1 MMLLRRTLLWGLLLS
16 GAGAWAQD
24 DCARSLGGASR
35 VQLAWQ
41 GPELAL
47 RYELPEPVTCLRFK
61 AGGALRRATWQLQ
74 GPGQLAESGDF
85 IRWEQPVRSFDV
97 RVAVSRLK
105 DGQFDRVYTPVMPLA
120 DGRSVAVYTDYLLL
134 APATGPT
141 RIEFEGLPARAG
153 LKTVGPQVLNSD
165 EPPGYVLL
173 GSPVVERFGDDALII
188 DQSLPAPL
196 LRQVRQLMDEARQ
209 RLAPVP
215 RPGGPVTIL
224 AMGGRREGD
233 PSWRG
238 DVSAGLI
245 RLGFYG
251 AGWGD
256 DNPALARLL
265 SAYVL
270 HERFHLHNMGL
281 RPQEPAGVF
290 LLEGGADA
298 VAFGLQ
304 HESALLDDAAYL
316 ARQNEALRQC
326 LLSEG
331 GTLAEKAAQGG
342 RVPYDCGLVLVAM
355 ASWAVAGTVLDGHIP
370 LALWQDTLTQVGAAP
385 YGWRDFLAAARRRAP
400 AGRQAALDLLE
411 QLTQSRITLSAALA
425 SPVLQGFASIR
436 SPADATDAA
445 VSAGYAGW
453 AMMKLLQSNCTGQF
467 GFFENPGSL
476 TLDTANASCR
486 DRWPHQRRVTHL
498 NGHDIGRDGYQAA
511 RSVAASC
518 AADGTVRLAASGHD
532 GALVLPCRALGD
544 VPAPYALLGSPV
556 TRQP

>member
-1 MMLLRRTLLWGLLLS
+1 MKTLRRTLLWSLLLS

-24 DCARSLGGASR
+24 DCARSLGAPAR

-47 RYELPEPVTCLRFK
+47 HYELPEPVSCLRFK
-61 AGGALRRATWQLQ
+61 SGGALRRATWQIQ
-74 GPGQLAESGDF
+74 GPGQLAESGDV
-85 IRWEQPVRSFDV
+85 IRWERPVRSLDV

-134 APATGPT
+134 APAIGPT
-141 RIEFEGLPARAG
+141 RIEFEGLPARGG
-153 LKTVGPQVLNSD
+153 LTRIGPQVLGSD
-165 EPPGYVLL
+165 DPPGYVLL
-173 GSPVVERFGDDALII
+173 GAPVVERFGEDALII
-188 DQSLPAPL
+188 DQALPAPL

-209 RLAPVP
+209 HLAPVP
-215 RPGGPVTIL
+215 RPGGPVSIL
-224 AMGGRREGD
+224 TMGGRSEGD

-238 DVSAGLI
+238 DVSTGLI

-304 HESALLDDAAYL
+304 HQSALLDDAAYL
-316 ARQNEALRQC
+316 DRQNEALRQC

-331 GTLAEKAAQGG
+331 GTLREKEAQGG
-342 RVPYDCGLVLVAM
+342 RVPYDCGLVLVTM
-355 ASWAVAGTVLDGHIP
+355 ASWAVAGTVLEGREP

-385 YGWRDFLAAARRRAP
+385 YGWQDFLAAARRKAP

-425 SPVLQGFASIR
+425 SPVLRDFAAIR
-436 SPADATDAA
+436 PPTADTEAA

-453 AMMKLLQSNCTGQF
+453 AMMKLLQSNCSGQF

-486 DRWPHQRRVTHL
+486 DRWPHQLRVTHL
-498 NGHDIGRDGYQAA
+498 NGHDVGRDGYQAA

-518 AADGTVRLAASGHD
+518 AADGTVRLAESGQD
-532 GALVLPCRALGD
+532 RALVLPCRALGD
-544 VPAPYALLGSPV
+544 VPAPYVLLASPAP
-556 TRQP
+556 RRP